1 MKLLVGYRGTNVGQD
16 LLDLSVKH
24 AKAFGYEVQLVT
36 SLPGGEK
43 TSSKIINEAEN
54 NLKEASQF
62 LTNKSIKNTTH
73 LLIRGRT
80 AGEDIVSF
88 AQETDCDEI
97 LIGVKSRSKV
107 GKILFGSTAQYV
119 ILQAKCPV
127 ISVK

>member
-16 LLDLSVKH
+16 LLDLAVKH
-24 AKAFGYEVQLVT
+24 AKAFNCEVQLVT

-43 TSSKIINEAEN
+43 TSRTKITEAED
-54 NLKEASQF
+54 NLKEAAQF
-62 LTNKSIKNTTH
+62 LEKENIKNTAH

-88 AQETDCDEI
+88 AQETGCDEI

-119 ILQAKCPV
+119 ILQASCPV
-127 ISVK
+127 TTVK